1 MIFPLVSTL
10 VKATLFPAM
19 KLVFSDVKIWSIA
32 VKILSV
38 LNVKSFV
45 AFNLYLA
52 LNASLI
58 VKPPSFLKE
67 ILSAVAINLPPTL
80 GFAKFKVPS
89 GELKLALFLTSRL
102 IVPPIFVFEATTPP
116 FGATYTESIHF
127 PSFILYPIVS
137 KSF

>member
-1 MIFPLVSTL
+1 MPKPTL
-10 VKATLFPAM
+10 LLFAIKSP
-19 KLVFSDVKIWSIA
+19 
-32 VKILSV
+32 SV
-38 LNVKSFV
+38 LNDNSSV

-67 ILSAVAINLPPTL
+67 IFLAFAIKFPPTL

-127 PSFILYPIVS
+127 PSFIL
-137 KSF
+137 

>member
-1 MIFPLVSTL
+1 
-10 VKATLFPAM
+10 M

-52 LNASLI
+52 LKASLI

-80 GFAKFKVPS
+80 GFTKFKVAPS
-89 GELKLALFLTSRL
+89 GDENCALFLTFRL

-127 PSFILYPIVS
+127 PSFIL
-137 KSF
+137 